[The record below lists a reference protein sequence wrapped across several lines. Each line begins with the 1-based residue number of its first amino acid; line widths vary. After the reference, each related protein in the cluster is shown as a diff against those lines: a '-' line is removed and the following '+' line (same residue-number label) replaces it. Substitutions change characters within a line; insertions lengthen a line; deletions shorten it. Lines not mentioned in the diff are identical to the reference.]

1 MLFTT
6 FAFLVFF
13 PLTLATYF
21 LAPARWHWLVLLLAS
36 GVFYGWGQPAL
47 LLFLFLPALTT
58 YLVALRISQTS
69 GTRSR
74 KQWLVLGI
82 TLASAAL
89 LVFKYTDFVGATL
102 FHLGGLLAGG
112 SHYRPLDLL
121 LPVGI
126 SFYTLRMIGYLVDVY
141 WQKMPVE
148 RHAGHLLLYVAF
160 FPQLLAGP
168 IERAPHFLPQL
179 GQRAPFDLQRICDG
193 GKRVAWGFFKK
204 LVIADRLAIVV
215 DSVYGNVPDHTGPAL
230 LIATLFYAVQIY
242 CDFSAYSDM
251 AIGFSRMLGFETV
264 ENFRAPYLS
273 TSVSQFWT
281 RWHISLSTWL
291 RDYLFLP
298 ISYAVMGRI
307 RGERLW
313 GVRAESWGYISATL
327 ITMFLCG
334 LWHGASWTMAIWGL
348 LHGGFLVTSHLS
360 RRLRRRLVRWS
371 GMGRAPGLHRA
382 LQLTIT
388 FSGVGLAWIFFRAKD
403 LAGALT
409 IAGNLFQGS
418 GTFFRQLAG
427 RLLFKWNV
435 EPLRRLFETLNM
447 EPYSL
452 GVLLGAIV
460 VLMIVDRGI
469 DRGDLGSRLRN
480 HPGWLRMLCY
490 YSLLMSILLFQAGSG
505 GAFIYFRF

>member
-13 PLTLATYF
+13 PLTLAVYF
-21 LAPARWHWLVLLLAS
+21 LAPARWHWFVLLLAS
-36 GVFYGWGQPAL
+36 GIFYGWKQLEL
-47 LLFLFLPALTT
+47 LLLLLLPALTT
-58 YLVALRISQTS
+58 YLLALRIAETS
-69 GTRSR
+69 SARGR
-74 KQWLVLGI
+74 KRLLALGI
-82 TLASAAL
+82 MLASGAL

-102 FHLGGLLAGG
+102 FRLGGLLAGDL
-112 SHYRPLDLL
+112 HFRPVGLL

-126 SFYTLRMIGYLVDVY
+126 SFYTLRMISYLVDVY
-141 WQKMPVE
+141 WQKLPAE

-168 IERAPHFLPQL
+168 IERASHFLPQL
-179 GQRAPFDLQRICDG
+179 KRRAPFDLQRLCDG

-215 DSVYGNVPDHTGPAL
+215 DAVYGHVPDHSGPAL

-251 AIGFSRMLGFETV
+251 AIGFGRMLGFETS

-273 TSVSQFWT
+273 AGIGQFWT

-313 GVRAESWGYISATL
+313 GIKTENWGYVSATMA
-327 ITMFLCG
+327 TMFLCG
-334 LWHGASWTMAIWGL
+334 LWHGASWTMAVWGL
-348 LHGGFLVTSHLS
+348 LHGCLLVASHLS
-360 RRLRRRLVRWS
+360 RRLRRRMVRWS
-371 GMGRAPGLHRA
+371 GLERVPGLHRF
-382 LQLTIT
+382 LQLAST
-388 FSGVGLAWIFFRAKD
+388 FSWVGLAWIFFRAKD
-403 LAGALT
+403 LADALT
-409 IAGNLFQGS
+409 VVSNLLRGS
-418 GTFFRQLAG
+418 GAFFGQIAG

-435 EPLRRLFETLNM
+435 EPLRRLFADLNM

-452 GVLLGAIV
+452 AVLLGAIV
-460 VLMIVDRGI
+460 VLAIVDRGI
-469 DRGDLGSRLRN
+469 DRGGLGARLKAR
-480 HPGWLRMLCY
+480 PVWLRLLFY
-490 YSLLMSILLFQAGSG
+490 YSLLMSVLLFSAGSG